1 MYRVI
6 IADDVEEFAEW
17 LESLLQASQ
26 DFQVIGKVTSGRE
39 ALRLAELTRP
49 DVVITD
55 VDMPDLDGLDVA
67 RLVRFRWPE
76 AKVVLVSAHT
86 DLDYEH
92 LAKEHGALAFI
103 PKKALS
109 PNTLLRTLREGA
121 EL

>member
-17 LESLLQASQ
+17 LGSLLQGSQ
-26 DFQVIGKVTSGRE
+26 DFQVIGKAASGRE
-39 ALRLAELTRP
+39 ALRLAELMRP

-86 DLDYEH
+86 ELDYEW
-92 LAKEHGALAFI
+92 LAKEHGALGFI
-103 PKKALS
+103 PKNALS
-109 PNTLLRTLREGA
+109 PDALLRTLREGA
-121 EL
+121 